1 MNKIFASCAAFAAAV
16 LSSAALLAGS
26 AIAAPAPQ
34 HHTEALAL
42 DDLDLS
48 TDAGRA
54 SLEKRIKAA
63 ARRVC
68 SHGGDRF
75 GAHDRTIARKCEAEA
90 IAKSRE
96 QVRQLVERR
105 VALR

>member
-1 MNKIFASCAAFAAAV
+1 MNKIVISCAAFAAAA
-16 LSSAALLAGS
+16 LASAALLAGS
-26 AIAAPAPQ
+26 ATAAPAPQ
-34 HHTEALAL
+34 RYTEALAF
-42 DDLDLS
+42 DDLDLN
-48 TDAGRA
+48 TEAGRA
-54 SLEKRIKAA
+54 SMEKRIKAA

-68 SHGGDRF
+68 AHGRDRF
-75 GAHDRTIARKCEAEA
+75 SAHDQASARLCEAEA

>member
-1 MNKIFASCAAFAAAV
+1 MNRIVISCAAFAAAV
-16 LSSAALLAGS
+16 VSSVALLAGS
-26 AIAAPAPQ
+26 ASAAPAPQ
-34 HHTEALAL
+34 RYTEALAV

-54 SLEKRIKAA
+54 TLERRIKIV

-68 SHGGDRF
+68 VHERDRF
-75 GAHDRTIARKCEAEA
+75 GARDGISVRQCEAQA
-90 IAKSRE
+90 IANSRE
-96 QVRQLVERR
+96 QAQRLIERR